1 MSHPNARLTVP
12 GRRLLVARVRAG
24 RPVAHVADE
33 MGISRTTAHKWI
45 RGRRIAGDAG
55 LYDHPRRPLTTP
67 VLTRHKEPAAL
78 DGPAHRPGHPAVRG
92 LPPPAPDNGC
102 CSSRPTGLLGIAT
115 TDTCFGVLLGRLRGR
130 GRPGT

>member
-67 VLTRHKEPAAL
+67 DSPQRTSCA
-78 DGPAHRPGHPAVRG
+78 GWTG
-92 LPPPAPDNGC
+92 PPAR
-102 CSSRPTGLLGIAT
+102 SSGGTWFAA
-115 TDTCFGVLLGRLRGR
+115 
-130 GRPGT
+130 PGTGQRLLLQPPDRAAWHRHDGHLFRGSARQAQG